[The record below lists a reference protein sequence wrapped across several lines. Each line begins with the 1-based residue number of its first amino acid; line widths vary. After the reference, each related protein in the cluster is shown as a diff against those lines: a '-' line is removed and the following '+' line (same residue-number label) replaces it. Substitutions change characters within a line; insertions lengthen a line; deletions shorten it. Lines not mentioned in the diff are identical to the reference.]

1 MSGTVGA
8 ATTNA
13 EFGQGSGPIHYA
25 RLSCSGSETSLS
37 RCGSIASTAADCSHN
52 SDVGVRCAEIQN
64 SGEGPIMFMEYSS
77 IKYMWNPLMWIDTLG
92 TKMYV
97 IDCPLSSRMSLT
109 YREVPF
115 KQVPFV
121 NLECMY
127 QSTFPAGILLM
138 SLYVYSV

>member
-25 RLSCSGSETSLS
+25 RLSCSGSEISLS

-77 IKYMWNPLMWIDTLG
+77 IKYTWNHESIPLAKL
-92 TKMYV
+92 YV